1 MAALPFEHPKLAMTA
16 ITTPEDF
23 AARLDAAIR
32 RSEKAR
38 VIEHEPPVHRP
49 LPPTGPTPRPMNAPG
64 EGAMTELEILRTI
77 QADLASVKT
86 DVASMR
92 HDVSALNKQVSSHT
106 RLLNVLQQDVQMIR
120 AAVNDIAN

>member
-1 MAALPFEHPKLAMTA
+1 
-16 ITTPEDF
+16 
-23 AARLDAAIR
+23 
-32 RSEKAR
+32 
-38 VIEHEPPVHRP
+38 
-49 LPPTGPTPRPMNAPG
+49 
-64 EGAMTELEILRTI
+64 MTELEILRTI